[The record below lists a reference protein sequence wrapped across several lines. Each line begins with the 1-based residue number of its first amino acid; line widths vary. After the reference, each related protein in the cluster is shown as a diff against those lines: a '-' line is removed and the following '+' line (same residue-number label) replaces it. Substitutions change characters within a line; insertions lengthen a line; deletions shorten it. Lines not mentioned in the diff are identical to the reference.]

1 MLLDIDYK
9 GYKYVGALYPNFGSY
24 RIYMKPV
31 DYRAALYAEGLEQT
45 LTDSAQSKFV
55 EYAESDFN
63 LARYRLDGTSDLK
76 LSTTL
81 GNKLF
86 ASSVI
91 VALSAAST
99 LCNKAR
105 SRNSMGEYSAEWRE
119 NVVEKEISAELTFRD
134 GLLSSGTVRTADL
147 TINLYPSETDPSSL
161 TPQHCIIAR
170 EVEARPCFNSLNK
183 DAKRLFSIS
192 NAYCTQLNT
201 TPEALGWTA
210 YPDYSKNDRLGYFS
224 VSFKSKTATQGIAGA
239 SYLKS
244 VVVKDSVNTGVY
256 QTIEEVR
263 DAHPD
268 KNTMWIEECQYQ
280 IVNDEML
287 PEVMKELWSYPI
299 LSFDTETTGLNINF
313 MSREGLADQLVG
325 VCISG
330 KPGTGYYFPVQHKLF
345 DNLCDNDH
353 RYFMNTYMKEL
364 LETKPI
370 ICHNLSYDWKV
381 AYIYNINVNCVFD
394 TLLAFGVTMRYE
406 RLDCPLGLKPICSSL
421 FKIDMFEIED
431 FVIGKWEGSGITFA
445 DLPYDLVEHYGPAD
459 ADITLRV
466 YNWCIETK
474 LLQKYNA
481 ERVFKL
487 EVNFAKVVAYSEF
500 WGYHIDVAQLP
511 ALEEDINSGMER
523 EKKELFALAGREF
536 NPNSSQQLSKII
548 YDELYPDLIK
558 SGTVAKKSTSKD
570 ILHELEGEQDQDGNP
585 RYPFIS
591 HLIEYRRYEGTYKNF
606 LKKKDQ
612 YVSPAGF
619 VFAGVQ
625 QLGTNTGRV
634 SIKDP
639 NYQSYND
646 VVKKRVTGRPGYY
659 IFDCDFAQIEYRVL
673 ASMAGQDALIKAFD
687 DPDLD
692 YHTHQAARMFS
703 IPYAAVSKQLRQQ
716 SKGINFGLPYGMGD
730 ESLGKRVFGART
742 PENTAK
748 AADLRKRFFA
758 GQEKIQDFFTR
769 VRDQGVKN
777 GYTETWLGR
786 RRYYHKE
793 VFSEA
798 AIRRQAGNHVIQG
811 TAADIW
817 KFAVTRFFNRIV
829 KEGLLGKVLFNCFVH
844 DELMGEVSVDIDPY
858 VFIKMWREEYE
869 VIIDKF
875 CRLYAGFGWGN
886 SWYEA
891 KKADYPPQFIDTLVA
906 KAGVDTSWDGDYKKL
921 ISKTK
926 QDLYDFE
933 TWRVKDWYEHAEQ
946 GTILAPHIGGYL
958 YDKVGDWWE
967 DICKSDPDACNY
979 VLKAKKDNT
988 KPVATLNQVFK
999 WFCQHENIEYK
1010 PDWVLSPDAAPAPK
1024 ANNSAVEEEVDDDET
1039 QRLEAEHKQLIVQQ
1053 VYKLGQ
1059 YLDVTYNVLY
1069 LRYDVPALRNAAN
1082 ILVSNFARKD
1092 AEGDIKLVLMMYD
1105 ANGVAM
1111 AYPQNYSFSFKD
1123 FNIIQETVRSALGRA

>member
-9 GYKYVGALYPNFGSY
+9 GYKFVGGMYVTFGSY
-24 RIYMKPV
+24 KIYMKPV
-31 DYRAALYAEGLEQT
+31 TCDSALFAEGLIAARGNPAYSGF
-45 LTDSAQSKFV
+45 L
-55 EYAESDFN
+55 EYADSDYAM
-63 LARYRLDGTSDLK
+63 ARYRLDGTNDLK
-76 LSTTL
+76 IATTI

-91 VALSAAST
+91 VAISAAST
-99 LCNKAR
+99 LCNRAKAHDAM
-105 SRNSMGEYSAEWRE
+105 SGYSEEWRE
-119 NVVEKEISAELTFRD
+119 SVSEHEIQASLTFRS
-134 GLLSSGTVRTADL
+134 GLLASGTIKTADM
-147 TINLYPSETDPSSL
+147 TINVHDDSVDPSTLSN
-161 TPQHCIIAR
+161 QHCIIAR
-170 EVEARPCFNSLNK
+170 EIAERPCFTALNK
-183 DAKRLFSIS
+183 DAKRLFSIGS
-192 NAYCTQLNT
+192 AYLGQINKTAD
-201 TPEALGWTA
+201 EIGWTGFS
-210 YPDYSKNDRLGYFS
+210 DYSSNERLGYYS
-224 VSFKSKTATQGIAGA
+224 ISFKSTTAAAGIPGA
-239 SYLKS
+239 SFIKS
-244 VVVKDSVNTGVY
+244 RVVKDTVNLGIY

-268 KNTMWIEECQYQ
+268 KNTMWIEECHYK

-287 PEVMKELWSYPI
+287 PAVMEELRKAPI

-313 MSREGLADQLVG
+313 MSREGLADELVG

-330 KPGTGYYFPVQHKLF
+330 TPGTGYYFPVQHKLF
-345 DNLCDNDH
+345 SNLCDGDH
-353 RYFMNTYMKEL
+353 RYFMNTYMKDL

-381 AYIYNINVNCVFD
+381 AYIYDINVNCVFD
-394 TLLAFGVTMRYE
+394 TMIAFGVTMRYE
-406 RLDCPLGLKPICSSL
+406 RLDCPLGLKAICSYL

-431 FVIGKWEGSGITFA
+431 FIIGTWKGSGITFA

-466 YNWCIETK
+466 YNWCLETG
-474 LLQKYNA
+474 LLAKYNA
-481 ERVFKL
+481 ERVFQL
-487 EVNFAKVVAYSEF
+487 EVNFSKVVAYSEF

-511 ALEEDINSGMER
+511 ALEKEIQEGMEK
-523 EKKELFALAGREF
+523 EQGELFKIARREF
-536 NPNSSQQLSKII
+536 NPNSSVQLSRII
-548 YDELYPDLIK
+548 YQELYPEL
-558 SGTVAKKSTSKD
+558 AKEGQKPTTSKE
-570 ILHELEGEQDQDGNP
+570 ILNELDKMQDSEGNP
-585 RYPFIS
+585 LYPFVH
-591 HLIEYRRYEGTYKNF
+591 HLLEYRRYETTFKNF

-659 IFDCDFAQIEYRVL
+659 IYDCDFAQIEYRVL
-673 ASMAGQDALIKAFD
+673 ASMAQQDALIKAFD

-703 IPYAAVSKQLRQQ
+703 IPYAAVSKKLRQQ

-730 ESLGKRVFGART
+730 ESLGKRVFGKRC

-769 VRDQGVKN
+769 VRAQGVKN

-793 VFSEA
+793 VFSEG

-811 TAADIW
+811 SAADIW
-817 KFAVTRFFNRIV
+817 KLAVTRFFNRIV

-844 DELMGEVSVDIDPY
+844 DELMGEVSVDLDPY
-858 VFIKMWREEYE
+858 EFIKMWREEYE
-869 VIIDKF
+869 VNIDRF

-906 KAGVDTSWDGDYKKL
+906 KAGVDKSWDGDYKKL
-921 ISKTK
+921 ISNTK
-926 QDLYDFE
+926 KDLYNFE
-933 TWRVKDWYEHAEQ
+933 TWRVKDWYENASE
-946 GTILAPHIGGYL
+946 GTLLAPHIGGYL
-958 YDKVGDWWE
+958 YDKVSDWWE
-967 DICKSDPDACNY
+967 DVCKADPDAANY
-979 VLKAKKDNT
+979 VLKKNDSG
-988 KPVATLNQVFK
+988 KPVATLDQVFK
-999 WFCQHENIEYK
+999 WFCQHEGMEFK
-1010 PDWVLSPDAAPAPK
+1010 PGWILPPDAAPASQGTTDAP
-1024 ANNSAVEEEVDDDET
+1024 AADDEVDDET
-1039 QRLEAEHKQLIVQQ
+1039 MRLEKEHRDMVVKT
-1053 VYKLGQ
+1053 VYSLGQ
-1059 YLDVTYNVLY
+1059 FLDVTYNILY
-1069 LRYDVPALRNAAN
+1069 LRYDLPSMQVAAN
-1082 ILVSNFARKD
+1082 VLVKNYARND
-1092 AEGDIKLVLMMYD
+1092 TEGDIKLVLMTYSKD
-1105 ANGVAM
+1105 GVAS
-1111 AYPQNYSFSFKD
+1111 AYPQPYSFAFKD
-1123 FNIIQETVRSALGRA
+1123 FNVIQETVRMAISRG